1 MSNAETSEHYTLWES
16 ITLVIVFLLFLWF
29 VDKWKNLVFLS
40 PFCSQWT
47 LADCFHFSCNLS
59 YNSLTSF
66 CSCLRS
72 SSDMPKDYCY
82 KAIKLVYFVLRTFFE
97 TVHFDLL
104 QCVKEV
110 MYSCNLEHIEE
121 KEASKGLWSQI
132 FNTIVEQSSKVCHST
147 SYCGGL
153 VAEIKIFWKYVT
165 INKRGRWSE
174 EAECKTWTLTSP
186 NEEERST

>member
-1 MSNAETSEHYTLWES
+1 MSNAERLEHCTPWES

-47 LADCFHFSCNLS
+47 LAHCFQFWCNLS

-72 SSDMPKDYCY
+72 SSDTPEDCCY
-82 KAIKLVYFVLRTFFE
+82 KANKLVCFVLRTCSE

-104 QCVKEV
+104 QCVKEA
-110 MYSCNLEHIEE
+110 MYSCNLEQIEE
-121 KEASKGLWSQI
+121 KEASKGLWSQV

-147 SYCGGL
+147 SYWGGL
-153 VAEIKIFWKYVT
+153 VVEIKIF
-165 INKRGRWSE
+165 
-174 EAECKTWTLTSP
+174 
-186 NEEERST
+186 